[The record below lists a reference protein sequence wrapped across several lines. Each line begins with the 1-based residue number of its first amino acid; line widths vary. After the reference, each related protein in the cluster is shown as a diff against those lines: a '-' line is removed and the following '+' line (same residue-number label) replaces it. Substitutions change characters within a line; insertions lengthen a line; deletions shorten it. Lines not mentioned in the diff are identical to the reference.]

1 MSRVCQ
7 KAVQGHGG
15 ACVCAPPSDKVNV
28 RPNIPTTRCGRHP
41 PSSTARTR
49 RKYLRFR
56 PWNVAAYS
64 PSWAPRSLSGPEISH
79 ALSAAGVRTNLRR
92 SRTRGLLCSRRSHW
106 RGSGQTPLAGCVC
119 QSSRPR
125 LASAPC
131 IAQPVPRSRPASR
144 STRNSRAAARLPC
157 ISPRPRHRSTT
168 LGCSHAADRIRS
180 ASRSRASKRCS
191 SPRKPVTPSAW
202 PSQASSGHARSVA
215 LGTE

>member
-1 MSRVCQ
+1 MKS
-7 KAVQGHGG
+7 AVQGHGG

-64 PSWAPRSLSGPEISH
+64 PSWAPRSLSGPKICH

-92 SRTRGLLCSRRSHW
+92 SRNSRGMLCSRRSHW

-125 LASAPC
+125 LASPRLASRNRSLAPPC
-131 IAQPVPRSRPASR
+131 IALNAQLSRRRASAMHLATTQAPVDDPRVQPCSGSHTQPESEPSFEALLIATETSHPIGVALSSAG
-144 STRNSRAAARLPC
+144 AAAR
-157 ISPRPRHRSTT
+157 
-168 LGCSHAADRIRS
+168 AS
-180 ASRSRASKRCS
+180 A
-191 SPRKPVTPSAW
+191 
-202 PSQASSGHARSVA
+202 HD
-215 LGTE
+215 E

>member
-64 PSWAPRSLSGPEISH
+64 PSWAPRSLSGPKISH

-106 RGSGQTPLAGCVC
+106 RGSGQTLA
-119 QSSRPR
+119 R
-125 LASAPC
+125 LRSDPARGVRLSVLQAQTRFRALHRATGPSLPPC
-131 IAQPVPRSRPASR
+131 IALNAQLSRRGASAMHLATTQAPVDDPRVQP
-144 STRNSRAAARLPC
+144 
-157 ISPRPRHRSTT
+157 
-168 LGCSHAADRIRS
+168 CSGSHTQR
-180 ASRSRASKRCS
+180 
-191 SPRKPVTPSAW
+191 
-202 PSQASSGHARSVA
+202 
-215 LGTE
+215 